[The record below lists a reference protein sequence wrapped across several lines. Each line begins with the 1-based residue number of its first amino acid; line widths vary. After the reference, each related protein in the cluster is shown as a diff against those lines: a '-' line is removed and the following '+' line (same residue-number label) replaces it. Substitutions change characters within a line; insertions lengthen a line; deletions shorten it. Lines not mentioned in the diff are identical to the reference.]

1 MESPYLSVS
10 ETRLLIYLVTDPS
23 FHSWGKDLT
32 KKIGVVIMEVA
43 DRTVLYCLGI
53 GSHGYEGRNIP

>member
-23 FHSWGKDLT
+23 FHSWGKDLA